1 MQEELFKILWMSKT
15 TGTLKTFVFDS
26 FTDDE
31 QNGRSLF
38 INSEKDRV
46 LTLFYHDVAWMI
58 TTPYTGE

>member
-1 MQEELFKILWMSKT
+1 MEEELFKILWMSKT
-15 TGTLKTFVFDS
+15 TGTLKKFVFDS

-38 INSEKDRV
+38 IDSRTDKV

-58 TTPYTGE
+58 TSPYNE

>member
-1 MQEELFKILWMSKT
+1 MSKT

-38 INSEKDRV
+38 INSENDRV

-58 TTPYTGE
+58 TAPYRGK